1 MKLDENIIVREI
13 AGEYI
18 LIPTGSSALKMT
30 GIFAITE
37 VGAEIWKKLS
47 EGKEE
52 DTIIAE
58 LLEDY
63 DVTEEQLRTDYAEF
77 LSRLEENGL
86 LER

>member
-1 MKLDENIIVREI
+1 MKLDKNIIVREI

>member
-1 MKLDENIIVREI
+1 MKLDKNIIVREI
-13 AGEYI
+13 AGEFI

-30 GIFAITE
+30 GIFAVTE
-37 VGAEIWKKLS
+37 VGAEIWKKLT

-52 DTIIAE
+52 EKIIAE

-63 DVTEEQLRTDYAEF
+63 EVTEEELRADYAEF
-77 LSRLEENGL
+77 LTKLEDNGL